1 MPAPNQV
8 VRRTDYRFVMKPR
21 GRNIVEGFLFLIR
34 RRPCAEERCMILE
47 NLLPLLFVGAII
59 TCLLWLLIEVGAKL
73 GDLLSKSKS

>member
-1 MPAPNQV
+1 
-8 VRRTDYRFVMKPR
+8 
-21 GRNIVEGFLFLIR
+21 
-34 RRPCAEERCMILE
+34 MILE